1 MIKADFYTPTISKG
15 EFQEDILSW
24 AHQFSTGVKTKTVT
38 FKDKLAAQQSVSD
51 ISLLVYC
58 RQNPN
63 TMAIESDWQVELA
76 GDRYEVNGID
86 ANPSNRS
93 EIILYCERVTQ

>member
-1 MIKADFYTPTISKG
+1 MIKADFYKSTITKG
-15 EFQEDILSW
+15 DYQEDILSW

-51 ISLLVYC
+51 VSL
-58 RQNPN
+58 NPN
-63 TMAIESDWQVELA
+63 TMAIESNWQVELA

-93 EIILYCERVTQ
+93 EIVLYCERVTQ